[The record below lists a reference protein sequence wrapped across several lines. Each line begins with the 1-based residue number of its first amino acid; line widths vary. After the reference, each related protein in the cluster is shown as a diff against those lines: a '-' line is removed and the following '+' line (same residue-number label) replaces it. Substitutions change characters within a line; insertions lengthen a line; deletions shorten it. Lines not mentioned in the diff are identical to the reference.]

1 TRELDRYVQIKPYQ
15 TDLLNVR
22 VKKHM
27 DTYSLLNEL
36 GGIKKFLAKQV
47 IGGELVELNGTVT
60 INGNRPGYF
69 YYLVAK

>member
-1 TRELDRYVQIKPYQ
+1 
-15 TDLLNVR
+15 
-22 VKKHM
+22 M